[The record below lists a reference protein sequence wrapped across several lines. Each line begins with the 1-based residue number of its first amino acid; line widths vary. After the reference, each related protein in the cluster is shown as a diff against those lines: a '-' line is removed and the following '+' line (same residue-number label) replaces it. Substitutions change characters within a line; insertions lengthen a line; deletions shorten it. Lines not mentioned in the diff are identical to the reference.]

1 MKIITIK
8 MSEEGRDEIISAR
21 VEIKDEGYALA
32 YFNSVEAG
40 FITFSAFTVL
50 GVTIEDEPTLDQRIV
65 ALEEDL
71 TDAMIDKMD
80 EAEKAI
86 ESGENEGDFDDY
98 VDDPEAENGERGI
111 VYPENAAPELDH
123 ARQLVGEAV
132 LALRGRS

>member
-8 MSEEGRDEIISAR
+8 MSEEGRDEIITAR
-21 VEIKDEGYALA
+21 VDCQTEGYARA
-32 YFNSVEAG
+32 FFNSVEAG
-40 FITFSAFTVL
+40 FISFDWATVL
-50 GVTIEDEPTLDQRIV
+50 ECKMEETPTLDQKLV

>member
-8 MSEEGRDEIISAR
+8 MSEEGRDEIITAR
-21 VEIKDEGYALA
+21 VEIADEGYALA

-50 GVTIEDEPTLDQRIV
+50 GVTMEDEPTLDQKIV

-80 EAEKAI
+80 EAEEAI
-86 ESGENEGDFDDY
+86 KSGENEGDFDDY
-98 VDDPEAENGERGI
+98 VEDDETGEKRGI

-132 LALRGRS
+132 LALRGQS

>member
-8 MSEEGRDEIISAR
+8 MSEDGRDDIVVAR
-21 VEIKDEGYALA
+21 VEIASTTYAHSYYMSVKD
-32 YFNSVEAG
+32 G
-40 FITFSAFTVL
+40 FVKFPAFTIL
-50 GVTIEDEPTLDQRIV
+50 DVTIEDEPTLDQKIV

-98 VDDPEAENGERGI
+98 VDDPEAPNGERGI

-132 LALRGRS
+132 LALRGKS

>member
-8 MSEEGRDEIISAR
+8 MSEDGRDDIVVAR
-21 VEIKDEGYALA
+21 VEIASTTYAHS
-32 YFNSVEAG
+32 YYMSVRDG
-40 FITFSAFTVL
+40 FVKFPAFTILDVS
-50 GVTIEDEPTLDQRIV
+50 IEDAPTLDQTIV
-65 ALEEDL
+65 ALEEEL

-98 VDDPEAENGERGI
+98 VEDDETGEKRGI

-132 LALRGRS
+132 LALRGKS